1 VLKHPNW
8 GACALETTANFL
20 ALPALCVP
28 GRSTT
33 CLSSLSCSCA
43 MWGPSG
49 VDNTQIWHCFHSKIY
64 SEVPPLTFYFIT
76 KHTNRG
82 LKNNVWDMISAK
94 IHISE
99 LCHWKLHFMN
109 FSYAIMI
116 FNIMIFEFHSAW
128 NSHYW
133 IFIRRETVI
142 IEMVIRHGTLKN
154 QNSSSGL
161 AGKSHGKL

>member
-1 VLKHPNW
+1 MRFRNYCKFSCTSGSVCSRAFYNLLVKSVLLMCYVRTLWGRQYPN
-8 GACALETTANFL
+8 L
-20 ALPALCVP
+20 A
-28 GRSTT
+28 
-33 CLSSLSCSCA
+33 
-43 MWGPSG
+43 
-49 VDNTQIWHCFHSKIY
+49 CFHSKIY